1 VKIMSDGVKSR
12 PADSGESGSRSP
24 RPPAKRQSP
33 RAQRR
38 AELKRA
44 AEEAARRQKRRQAII
59 GVLGAFVGVAAI
71 VGLIYWL
78 AGPDD
83 GSPSAGASTAPSVKC
98 APTDAQPQQIPAG
111 MDEALKTK
119 PKVCGSNETV
129 TALKKTVL
137 VEGTGAEVK
146 SGQTVTVNYV
156 GVTLKTGEEFDASWK
171 RGQPYDAP
179 IGVGQVIKGWDQG
192 IVGVKVGS
200 RVQLDIPG
208 SLAYGDQPDPQR
220 PYGTL
225 RFVVDVLGVKDGA

>member
-1 VKIMSDGVKSR
+1 MSEGTKSR
-12 PADSGESGSRSP
+12 PAGSGDSGSNPS
-24 RPPAKRQSP
+24 RPPVKRQLSP
-33 RAQRR
+33 KAQRR
-38 AELKRA
+38 QELKRA
-44 AEEAARRQKRRQAII
+44 AEAAARREKRKQTVY

-78 AGPDD
+78 AAPGDEQTP
-83 GSPSAGASTAPSVKC
+83 GAEASAAPSVAC

-119 PKVCGSNETV
+119 PKVCGSTETV

-146 SGQTVTVNYV
+146 SGQTITVNYV

-171 RGQPYDAP
+171 RGQPFDTA

-192 IVGVKVGS
+192 LVGVKVGS

-208 SLAYGDQPDPQR
+208 SLAYGDTPNAQR

-225 RFVVDVLGVKDGA
+225 RFVVDVLSAKDGT

>member
-1 VKIMSDGVKSR
+1 MSDGVKNR
-12 PADSGESGSRSP
+12 PSGSESDSRSP
-24 RPPAKRQSP
+24 RPPVKRQQSP
-33 RAQRR
+33 KAQRR

-44 AEEAARRQKRRQAII
+44 AEEAARRQKRKQTVI

-78 AGPDD
+78 AGPGDSTP
-83 GSPSAGASTAPSVKC
+83 GAGASAAPSVKC
-98 APTDAQPQQIPAG
+98 APTDAQPQEIPAG

-119 PKVCGSNETV
+119 PKVCGSTETV

-137 VEGTGAEVK
+137 IEGKGAEVK
-146 SGQTVTVNYV
+146 SGQTLSVNYV

-171 RGQPYDAP
+171 RGQPFDTP

-192 IVGVKVGS
+192 LVGVKVGS

-208 SLAYGDQPDPQR
+208 SLAYGDEPNPQR

-225 RFVVDVLGVKDGA
+225 RFVVDVLGAKDGT

>member
-1 VKIMSDGVKSR
+1 MSDGVKSR
-12 PADSGESGSRSP
+12 PTGDDESDT
-24 RPPAKRQSP
+24 RPARQAVKRQPSP

-44 AEEAARRQKRRQAII
+44 AEEAARRQKRKQTIT
-59 GVLGAFVGVAAI
+59 GVLGAFVGVAVI

-78 AGPDD
+78 ARPGDNDTPN
-83 GSPSAGASTAPSVKC
+83 AGASTNPSVKC
-98 APTDAQPQQIPAG
+98 ASTDAQPQQIPAG
-111 MDEALKTK
+111 LNEALKTK
-119 PKVCGSNETV
+119 PKVCGSTETV

-146 SGQTVTVNYV
+146 SGQTITVNYV

-171 RGQPYDAP
+171 RGEPFDTP
-179 IGVGQVIKGWDQG
+179 IGVGRVIKGWDQG
-192 IVGVKVGS
+192 LVGVKVGS

-208 SLAYGDQPDPQR
+208 SLAYGDEPNAQR

-225 RFVVDVLGVKDGA
+225 RFVVDVLGAKDGT